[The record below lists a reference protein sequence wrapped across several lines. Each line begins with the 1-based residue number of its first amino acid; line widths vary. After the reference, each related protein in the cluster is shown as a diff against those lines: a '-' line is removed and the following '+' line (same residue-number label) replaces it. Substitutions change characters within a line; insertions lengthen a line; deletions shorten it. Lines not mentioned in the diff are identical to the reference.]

1 MERTNQILRQRN
13 IALEVELDQV
23 KSQFEQKDKKIALI
37 EDVLEE
43 TKKEL
48 GRFKNLD
55 KIEMQNLDRIG
66 NLEGEIKFK
75 DTEIVELTEQIAFD
89 RKRNQ

>member
-1 MERTNQILRQRN
+1 M
-13 IALEVELDQV
+13 
-23 KSQFEQKDKKIALI
+23 
-37 EDVLEE
+37 LEE

-75 DTEIVELTEQIAFD
+75 DTEIDELTEQIAFD
-89 RKRNQ
+89 RKRNQQQMEKLQDQLEEYK

>member
-1 MERTNQILRQRN
+1 M
-13 IALEVELDQV
+13 
-23 KSQFEQKDKKIALI
+23 
-37 EDVLEE
+37 LEE

-75 DTEIVELTEQIAFD
+75 DTEIDELTE
-89 RKRNQ
+89 

>member
-1 MERTNQILRQRN
+1 M
-13 IALEVELDQV
+13 
-23 KSQFEQKDKKIALI
+23 
-37 EDVLEE
+37 LEE

-75 DTEIVELTEQIAFD
+75 DTEIDELTEQISFD
-89 RKRNQ
+89 RKRNQQQMEKLQDQLEEYK

>member
-1 MERTNQILRQRN
+1 M
-13 IALEVELDQV
+13 
-23 KSQFEQKDKKIALI
+23 
-37 EDVLEE
+37 LEE

-75 DTEIVELTEQIAFD
+75 DTEIDELTEQIAFD

>member
-1 MERTNQILRQRN
+1 
-13 IALEVELDQV
+13 
-23 KSQFEQKDKKIALI
+23 
-37 EDVLEE
+37 VLEE

-75 DTEIVELTEQIAFD
+75 DTEIDELTEQIAFD
-89 RKRNQ
+89 RKRNQQQMEKLQDQLEEYK